1 MSDMKKVPT
10 DVKVENKIEKIY
22 EDRETEMPEKKSKR
36 WPLFFGLFVA
46 VAAVSGAYYA
56 YDTLYASKHAITDN
70 AYVGADIAG
79 ITPLIAA
86 PVKEVRVSDTQHV
99 AKGDILVV
107 LDDTDAKLHLAQA
120 EAGYQQSLRAVKALN
135 ATDKTLLAQIEG
147 RKADQKRAEA
157 QHEMAEA
164 NFAKAQID
172 LERRQTL
179 VENGSV
185 SGDELTM
192 AETAFKNAEANLGAA
207 EAALEAA
214 SAGLEAAEGQQMA
227 NAAMIE
233 GASVENN
240 PQVLV
245 AKAQR
250 DQAQVN
256 LDRTVIRSPVDGVVS
271 MRRVQVGERV
281 QPGMRLM
288 VVVPLDEVYVDANF
302 KEVQLEKVKPGQ
314 PVTLHSDL
322 YGSDVEFKGTVVGF
336 SGGTGAAFSAVPAQ
350 NATGNWIKVVQRL
363 PVRVALDPEQL
374 KDHPLEVGLSMEADI
389 HVAE

>member
-1 MSDMKKVPT
+1 MSKVSAES
-10 DVKVENKIEKIY
+10 DRDSNVEKIFD
-22 EDRETEMPEKKSKR
+22 ESGSAPQKKSKR
-36 WPLFFGLFVA
+36 WPMFLGLVVA

-56 YDTLYASKHAITDN
+56 YDTLYGSKHVVTDN
-70 AYVGADIAG
+70 AYVGADIAN

-86 PVKEVRVSDTQHV
+86 PVTEVRVSDTQHV

-107 LDDTDAKLHLAQA
+107 LDDTDTALHLKQA
-120 EAGYQQSLRAVKALN
+120 EAGYQQALRAVKALN

-147 RKADQKRAEA
+147 RKADQQRAEA
-157 QHEMAEA
+157 QYTMAEA
-164 NFAKAQID
+164 NFSKAKID

-185 SGDELTM
+185 SGDELTT
-192 AETAFKNAEANLGAA
+192 AETAFKNAQANLGAA
-207 EAALEAA
+207 EASLAA
-214 SAGLEAAEGQQMA
+214 TRAGLEAAQGQQMA

-233 GASVENN
+233 GVTVEEN

-256 LDRTVIRSPVDGVVS
+256 LDRTIIRSPVDGVVS

-288 VVVPLDEVYVDANF
+288 VVVPLNDVYVDANF
-302 KEVQLEKVKPGQ
+302 KEVQLEKVKAGQ

-322 YGSDVEFKGTVVGF
+322 YGDDVEFHGTVVGF

-374 KDHPLEVGLSMEADI
+374 KEHPLEVGLSMEADI
-389 HVAE
+389 RVAE

>member
-1 MSDMKKVPT
+1 MNDMSKVT
-10 DVKVENKIEKIY
+10 SDTKGDNKVEKIY
-22 EDRETEMPEKKSKR
+22 GDREMSTPEKKSKR

-86 PVKEVRVSDTQHV
+86 PVKEVNVSDTEHV

-120 EAGYQQSLRAVKALN
+120 EAGYQQALRAVKALN

-157 QHEMAEA
+157 QSEMAEA
-164 NFAKAQID
+164 NFAKAKID

-207 EAALEAA
+207 QAALEAA
-214 SAGLEAAEGQQMA
+214 RAGLAAAEGQQLA

-233 GASVENN
+233 GASVEEN

-256 LDRTVIRSPVDGVVS
+256 LDRTIIRAPVDGVVS

-288 VVVPLDEVYVDANF
+288 VVVPLNEVYVDANF

-314 PVTLHSDL
+314 HVTLHSDL
-322 YGSDVEFKGTVVGF
+322 YGSDVEFSGTVVGF

-389 HVAE
+389 RVAD

>member
-1 MSDMKKVPT
+1 MNDMSKVSA
-10 DVKVENKIEKIY
+10 DSKSASNVEKIFD
-22 EDRETEMPEKKSKR
+22 EQTGLPKKKSKR
-36 WPLFFGLFVA
+36 GPLFLGLLVA

-56 YDTLYASKHAITDN
+56 YDTLYASKHVVTDN

-86 PVKEVRVSDTQHV
+86 PVKEVRVSDTEHV
-99 AKGDILVV
+99 AKGDILVI
-107 LDDTDAKLHLAQA
+107 LDDTDASLQLKQA
-120 EAGYQQSLRAVKALN
+120 EAGYQQAIRSVQALN
-135 ATDKTLLAQIEG
+135 ATDKTLLAQIAG
-147 RKADQKRAEA
+147 RKADQQRVEA
-157 QHEMAEA
+157 QYTMAQA
-164 NFAKAQID
+164 NFAKAKID

-207 EAALEAA
+207 EAALTAA
-214 SAGLEAAEGQQMA
+214 KAGLEAAQGQQQA

-233 GASVENN
+233 GVSVENN

-256 LDRTVIRSPVDGVVS
+256 LDRTIIRAPVDGVVS

-288 VVVPLDEVYVDANF
+288 VVVPLNEVYVDANF

-322 YGSDVEFKGTVVGF
+322 YGSDVEFNGTVVGF

>member
-1 MSDMKKVPT
+1 MKKVPT
-10 DVKVENKIEKIY
+10 DVKLENKIEKIY

-46 VAAVSGAYYA
+46 VAALSGAYYA

-164 NFAKAQID
+164 NFAKAKID

-256 LDRTVIRSPVDGVVS
+256 LDRTVIRAPVNGVVS

-314 PVTLHSDL
+314 SVTLHSDL
-322 YGSDVEFKGTVVGF
+322 YGSDVEFEGTVVGF

-363 PVRVALDPEQL
+363 PVRIALNPEQL
-374 KDHPLEVGLSMEADI
+374 EDHPLEVGLSMEADI

>member
-10 DVKVENKIEKIY
+10 DVKLENKIEKIY

-46 VAAVSGAYYA
+46 VAALSGAYYA

-164 NFAKAQID
+164 NFAKAKID

-256 LDRTVIRSPVDGVVS
+256 LDRTVIRAPVDGVVS

-302 KEVQLEKVKPGQ
+302 KEVQLEKVEPGQ
-314 PVTLHSDL
+314 SVTLHSDL
-322 YGSDVEFKGTVVGF
+322 YGSDVEFEGTVVGF

-363 PVRVALDPEQL
+363 PVRIALNPEQL

>member
-10 DVKVENKIEKIY
+10 DIKLENKIEKIY
-22 EDRETEMPEKKSKR
+22 EERETEMSEKKSKR
-36 WPLFFGLFVA
+36 WPLFLGLFVA

-86 PVKEVRVSDTQHV
+86 PVKEVRVSDTEHV

-107 LDDTDAKLHLAQA
+107 LDDTDAQLHLAQA
-120 EAGYQQSLRAVKALN
+120 EAGYHQSLRAVKALN

-157 QHEMAEA
+157 QYEMAKA
-164 NFAKAQID
+164 NFAKAKID

-185 SGDELTM
+185 SGDELTV
-192 AETAFKNAEANLGAA
+192 AETAFKNAEANLGVAQ
-207 EAALEAA
+207 AALDAA
-214 SAGLEAAEGQQMA
+214 SAGLEAAKGQQMA

-233 GASVENN
+233 GASAENN

-256 LDRTVIRSPVDGVVS
+256 LARTIIRAPVDGVVS

-281 QPGMRLM
+281 QPGMHLM

-302 KEVQLEKVKPGQ
+302 KEVQLDKVKPGQ
-314 PVTLHSDL
+314 SVTLHSDL
-322 YGSDVEFKGTVVGF
+322 YGSDVAFEGTVVGF

-363 PVRVALDPEQL
+363 PVRIALDPQQL

-389 HVAE
+389 HVAD

>member
-10 DVKVENKIEKIY
+10 DIKLENKIEKIY
-22 EDRETEMPEKKSKR
+22 EERETEMPEKKSKR

-86 PVKEVRVSDTQHV
+86 PVKEVRVSDTEHV

-107 LDDTDAKLHLAQA
+107 LDDTDAQLHLAQA

-157 QHEMAEA
+157 QYEMAKA
-164 NFAKAQID
+164 NFAKAKID

-185 SGDELTM
+185 SGDELTV
-192 AETAFKNAEANLGAA
+192 AETAFKNAEANLGVAQ
-207 EAALEAA
+207 AALDAA
-214 SAGLEAAEGQQMA
+214 SAGLDAAKGQQMA

-233 GASVENN
+233 GASAENN

-256 LDRTVIRSPVDGVVS
+256 LARTIIRAPVDGVVS

-302 KEVQLEKVKPGQ
+302 KEVQLDKVKPGQ
-314 PVTLHSDL
+314 SVTLHSDL
-322 YGSDVEFKGTVVGF
+322 YGSDVAFEGTVVGF

-363 PVRVALDPEQL
+363 PVRIALDPQQL

-389 HVAE
+389 YVAD

>member
-10 DVKVENKIEKIY
+10 DIKLENKIEKIY
-22 EDRETEMPEKKSKR
+22 EERETEMPEKKSKR
-36 WPLFFGLFVA
+36 WPLFLGLFVA

-86 PVKEVRVSDTQHV
+86 PVKEVRVSDTEHV

-107 LDDTDAKLHLAQA
+107 LDDTDTQLHLAQA

-147 RKADQKRAEA
+147 RKADQKRAA
-157 QHEMAEA
+157 SQYEMAKA
-164 NFAKAQID
+164 NFAKAKID

-185 SGDELTM
+185 SGDELTV
-192 AETAFKNAEANLGAA
+192 AETAFKNAEANLGVAQ
-207 EAALEAA
+207 AALDAA
-214 SAGLEAAEGQQMA
+214 SAGLDAAKGQQMA

-256 LDRTVIRSPVDGVVS
+256 LDRTIIRAPVDGVVS

-302 KEVQLEKVKPGQ
+302 KEVQLDKVKPGQ
-314 PVTLHSDL
+314 SVTLHSDL
-322 YGSDVEFKGTVVGF
+322 YGSDVAFEGTVVGF

-363 PVRVALDPEQL
+363 PVRIALDPQQL

-389 HVAE
+389 HVAD

>member
-1 MSDMKKVPT
+1 MKKVPT
-10 DVKVENKIEKIY
+10 DVKLENKIEKIY

-46 VAAVSGAYYA
+46 VAALSGAYYA

-164 NFAKAQID
+164 NFAKAKID

-256 LDRTVIRSPVDGVVS
+256 LDRTVIRAPVDGVVS

-302 KEVQLEKVKPGQ
+302 KEVQLEKVEPGQ
-314 PVTLHSDL
+314 SVTLHSDL
-322 YGSDVEFKGTVVGF
+322 YGSDVEFEGTVVGF

-363 PVRVALDPEQL
+363 PVRIALNPEQL

>member
-10 DVKVENKIEKIY
+10 DVKLENKIEKIY

-164 NFAKAQID
+164 NFAKAKID

-256 LDRTVIRSPVDGVVS
+256 LDRTVIRAPVNGVVS

-314 PVTLHSDL
+314 SVTLHSDL
-322 YGSDVEFKGTVVGF
+322 YGSDVEFEGTVVGF

-363 PVRVALDPEQL
+363 PVRIALNPEQL
-374 KDHPLEVGLSMEADI
+374 EDHPLEVGLSMEADI

>member
-10 DVKVENKIEKIY
+10 DVKLENKIEKIY

-46 VAAVSGAYYA
+46 VAALSGAYYA

-164 NFAKAQID
+164 NFAKAKID

-256 LDRTVIRSPVDGVVS
+256 LDRTVIRAPVNGVVS

-314 PVTLHSDL
+314 SVTLHSDL
-322 YGSDVEFKGTVVGF
+322 YGSDVEFEGTVVGF

-363 PVRVALDPEQL
+363 PVRIALNPEQL
-374 KDHPLEVGLSMEADI
+374 EDHPLEVGLSMEADI

>member
-1 MSDMKKVPT
+1 MSKISSDAKHDSKV
-10 DVKVENKIEKIY
+10 EKIY
-22 EDRETEMPEKKSKR
+22 SDRETSAPEKKSKR
-36 WPLFFGLFVA
+36 GPLFFGLFVA

-86 PVKEVRVSDTQHV
+86 PVSEVRVSDTEHV

-120 EAGYQQSLRAVKALN
+120 EAGYQQALRAVKALN
-135 ATDKTLLAQIEG
+135 ATDKTLLAQIAG
-147 RKADQKRAEA
+147 RKADQLRVEA
-157 QHEMAEA
+157 QYTMAEA
-164 NFAKAQID
+164 NFAKAKID

-207 EAALEAA
+207 EAALTAA
-214 SAGLEAAEGQQMA
+214 KAGLEAAQGQQQA

-250 DQAQVN
+250 DQAQVE
-256 LDRTVIRSPVDGVVS
+256 LDRTIIRAPVDGVVS

-288 VVVPLDEVYVDANF
+288 VIVPLDEVYVDANF
-302 KEVQLEKVKPGQ
+302 KEVQLEKVKAGQ

-322 YGSDVEFKGTVVGF
+322 YGDDVEFHGTVVGF

-389 HVAE
+389 RVAE

>member
-1 MSDMKKVPT
+1 MKKVPT

-164 NFAKAQID
+164 NFAKAKID

-256 LDRTVIRSPVDGVVS
+256 LDRTVIRAPVDGVVS

-322 YGSDVEFKGTVVGF
+322 YGNDVEFKGTVVGF

>member
-164 NFAKAQID
+164 NFAKAKID

>member
-1 MSDMKKVPT
+1 MKKVPT

-164 NFAKAQID
+164 NFAKAKID

>member
-1 MSDMKKVPT
+1 MNDMSKISSDAKHDSKV
-10 DVKVENKIEKIY
+10 EKIY
-22 EDRETEMPEKKSKR
+22 SDRETSAPEKKSKR
-36 WPLFFGLFVA
+36 GPLFFGLFVA

-86 PVKEVRVSDTQHV
+86 PVSEVRVSDTEHV

-120 EAGYQQSLRAVKALN
+120 EAGYQQALRAVKALN
-135 ATDKTLLAQIEG
+135 ATDKTLLAQIAG
-147 RKADQKRAEA
+147 RKADQLRVEA
-157 QHEMAEA
+157 QYTMAEA
-164 NFAKAQID
+164 NFAKAKID

-207 EAALEAA
+207 EAALTAA
-214 SAGLEAAEGQQMA
+214 KAGLEAAQGQQQA

-250 DQAQVN
+250 DQAQVE
-256 LDRTVIRSPVDGVVS
+256 LDRTIIRAPVDGVVS

-288 VVVPLDEVYVDANF
+288 VIVPLDEVYVDANF
-302 KEVQLEKVKPGQ
+302 KEVQLEKVKAGQ

-322 YGSDVEFKGTVVGF
+322 YGDDVEFHGTVVGF

-389 HVAE
+389 RVAE

>member
-1 MSDMKKVPT
+1 MNDMSKVSAESKR
-10 DVKVENKIEKIY
+10 DSNVEKIFD
-22 EDRETEMPEKKSKR
+22 EPNSVPPKKSKR
-36 WPLFFGLFVA
+36 WPMFLGLFVA

-56 YDTLYASKHAITDN
+56 YDTLYGSKHVVTDN
-70 AYVGADIAG
+70 AYVGADIAN

-86 PVKEVRVSDTQHV
+86 PVTEVHVSDTQHV
-99 AKGDILVV
+99 AKGDVLVV
-107 LDDTDAKLHLAQA
+107 LDDTDAALHLKQA
-120 EAGYQQSLRAVKALN
+120 EAGYQQALRAVKALN

-147 RKADQKRAEA
+147 RKADQQRAEA
-157 QHEMAEA
+157 QYTMAEA
-164 NFAKAQID
+164 NFAKAKID

-207 EAALEAA
+207 EASLAA
-214 SAGLEAAEGQQMA
+214 ARAGLEAAQGQQMA

-233 GASVENN
+233 GATVEEN

-256 LDRTVIRSPVDGVVS
+256 LDRTIIRSPVDGVVS

-288 VVVPLDEVYVDANF
+288 VVVPLNEVYVDANF
-302 KEVQLEKVKPGQ
+302 KEVQLEKVKAGQ
-314 PVTLHSDL
+314 PVILHSDL
-322 YGSDVEFKGTVVGF
+322 YGDDVEFHGTVVGF

-389 HVAE
+389 RVAE